1 MFGQKQIKRK
11 PDNKDSISFENEIRE
26 NTNQLWQLLRDTVA
40 YYNSIACPCAFPR
53 FIQYTSIDCSDTHN
67 SYYVS
72 ETEGFI
78 QASVKCFNIEYMDK
92 GDECQRAIYTCKTC
106 GSTYLNAWSD
116 FSIIV
121 SRTYLKPI
129 KITAN
134 QIGADAV
141 QPIPLFVG
149 LYGHSIPDVSN
160 FRRVG
165 LEEFKGYIQA
175 LKQTGD
181 THLD

>member
-1 MFGQKQIKRK
+1 
-11 PDNKDSISFENEIRE
+11 
-26 NTNQLWQLLRDTVA
+26 
-40 YYNSIACPCAFPR
+40 
-53 FIQYTSIDCSDTHN
+53 
-67 SYYVS
+67 
-72 ETEGFI
+72 
-78 QASVKCFNIEYMDK
+78 MDK